1 MNMMALLGGASLAA
15 LATMAGAATVF
26 FVKRVPVSFLPLVIA
41 FSAGMM
47 ATASWEMLN
56 ESHALVGH
64 QMALTGFLGGMIV
77 LFIFERSLPHLHLM
91 LRGNEMPAA
100 KRKAVFLAGTITL
113 HNIPEGF
120 AIAAAFAD
128 SPSLGWFVAI
138 SIALQDIPEGMI
150 VSMPAA
156 CYGLE
161 QKRSFFWGAMSGVT
175 EFVAAI
181 AGYFFLSSLSTATPF
196 ALGFSSGAMFYV
208 VLFELLPDVI
218 QSDARRQGIVAFLVG
233 ITTAYVLSAVIGR

>member
-1 MNMMALLGGASLAA
+1 MSLMALLGGASLAA
-15 LATMAGAATVF
+15 AATIAGAAGVF
-26 FVKRVPVSFLPLVIA
+26 FIKRVSAAFLPLVIA

-64 QMALTGFLGGMIV
+64 QLALTGFLGGMVV
-77 LFIFERSLPHLHLM
+77 LFVFERSLPHLHLM
-91 LRGNEMPAA
+91 LRGNEMPTA

-128 SPSLGWFVAI
+128 SSSLGWFVAI

-161 QKRSFFWGAMSGVT
+161 QKRSFLWGALSGVA
-175 EFVAAI
+175 EFVAAV
-181 AGYFFLSSLSTATPF
+181 AGFFFLSALAKATPF

-208 VLFELLPDVI
+208 VLFELLPDVM
-218 QSDARRQGIVAFLVG
+218 QSDARRPGIVAFLAG
-233 ITTAYVLSAVIGR
+233 ISTAYVLSALFNM